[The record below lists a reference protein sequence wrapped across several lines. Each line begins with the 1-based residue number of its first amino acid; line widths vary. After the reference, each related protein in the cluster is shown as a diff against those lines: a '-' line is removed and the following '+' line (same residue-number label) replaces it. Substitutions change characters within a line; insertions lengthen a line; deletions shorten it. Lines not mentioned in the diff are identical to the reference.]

1 MISLVASL
9 VILLLATHHYGIG
22 NNMANGE
29 GRKAGK
35 PKTVKVK
42 APTQAMDVSP
52 SLEGIFNDRRRG
64 KQLGQGKRLV

>member
-1 MISLVASL
+1 
-9 VILLLATHHYGIG
+9 
-22 NNMANGE
+22 MANGE